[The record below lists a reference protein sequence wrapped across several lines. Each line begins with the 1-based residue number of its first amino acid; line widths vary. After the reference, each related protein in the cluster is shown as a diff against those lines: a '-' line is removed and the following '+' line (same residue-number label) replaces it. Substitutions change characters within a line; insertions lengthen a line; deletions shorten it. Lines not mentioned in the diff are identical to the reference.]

1 MIWTE
6 NPHSSKRSL
15 SGAPSGWLPG
25 PPAIPKSQSQ
35 LASDRLN
42 ESLKRLDN
50 LHNVAQA
57 NGERVLYSRSVLKY
71 SFVDCYAEK
80 ELSLI
85 LNAQIGGEGNAVRRG
100 LVGAPGIPSMNDTM
114 LVLQLD
120 ATDISVRGEGN
131 QEAVFVSF
139 IENVN
144 GPNKKIPSTVRA
156 YLVKHQ
162 IEKPRAGDVRFSP
175 AQGSFKSF
183 MGGINGKLREVAEGG
198 GCSSFNGFNPSIV
211 EGAFEVV
218 DSIANQQRDSG
229 KELLSVCDIVND
241 SLIGKLRVNI
251 DSRHVTVW
259 QVGEPFFQFTDM
271 LVGPFDFCS
280 GVAKLHI
287 R

>member
-1 MIWTE
+1 MPMCAE
-6 NPHSSKRSL
+6 
-15 SGAPSGWLPG
+15 
-25 PPAIPKSQSQ
+25 SQ
-35 LASDRLN
+35 ATSDRLN

-85 LNAQIGGEGNAVRRG
+85 LNAQISGEGNAVRRR
-100 LVGAPGIPSMNDTM
+100 LFDAPGTPPMNDTM

-120 ATDISVRGEGN
+120 AIDISVRGEGN
-131 QEAVFVSF
+131 QEAMFVSF
-139 IENVN
+139 VENVN

-162 IEKPRAGDVRFSP
+162 PKQSRAGFVYFSP
-175 AQGSFKSF
+175 AQGTFKFF
-183 MGGINGKLREVAEGG
+183 MSGKNGKLGEAAESA
-198 GCSSFNGFNPSIV
+198 GCGSFNGFNPSIV

-218 DSIANQQRDSG
+218 DSITNQQGDGG

-241 SLIGKLRVNI
+241 GLIGRLRVNL
-251 DSRHVTVW
+251 DARHVTVW
-259 QVGEPFFQFTDM
+259 QVGEPFFQFIDM
-271 LVGPFDFCS
+271 LVGPFDLCS
-280 GVAKLHI
+280 GVAKLH
-287 R
+287 REKSNL